1 MSMIEIRNLTFAYD
15 GGDKVFDNVS
25 FRLDTDW
32 RLGLTGRNGKGKT
45 TLLKLLSGE
54 LDAGKSII
62 SSAEFRYFP
71 YHVDEDAD
79 AVDAIRDEMGSHDEW
94 ELIRETARLGLG
106 VDTLHRKFR
115 TLSMGERTKLMLA
128 AMFLED
134 ERERFMLIDEPTN
147 HLDTEGRR
155 LAAKYLAS
163 KRGFILVS
171 HDRAFLDACTDHTM
185 AINRADITV
194 TNGNFSVWFENK
206 RLRDDFERA
215 ENEKLRGEIKRLT
228 ATAAEKAAW
237 SDRAERRKIGFDPAK
252 TEKSISRR
260 SYEGAKSKKMMS
272 RAKAIEKRTDAMIS
286 EKSSLLK
293 NIEETETLRLNP
305 LVCRSKRVVEFRDV
319 SAFYGDDLVFSGL
332 SFTLSPGER
341 ICLEGANGCG
351 KSTVIKL
358 ITNDPE
364 SSGLRHDGEIY
375 TAPGIVI
382 SYVGQSQDKLSG
394 DLDTLADG
402 VDRPLFYAILRKLD
416 FSRELF
422 DRPLETYSAGQKKK
436 AALARSLSTRAQVY
450 IWDEPLNYI
459 DIFSRMQ
466 IEELIRSSDA
476 SMIFVE
482 HDRVFAESVST
493 KIVRL

>member
-71 YHVDEDAD
+71 YPVDEDAD
-79 AVDAIRDEMGSHDEW
+79 AVDAIRGEMGSHDEW
-94 ELIRETARLGLG
+94 ELIRETTRLGLG
-106 VDTLHRKFR
+106 EDTLHRKFS

-147 HLDTEGRR
+147 HLDAEGRA
-155 LAAKYLAS
+155 LAARYLAS

-194 TNGNFSVWFENK
+194 TNGNFSVWYENK
-206 RLRDDFERA
+206 LLRDEFERA

-237 SDRAERRKIGFDPAK
+237 SDSAERRKIGFDPTK

-358 ITNDPE
+358 ITHDHE

-375 TAPGIVI
+375 IAPGIVI

-394 DLDTLADG
+394 DIDMLADG

-482 HDRVFAESVST
+482 HDRVFAESAAT